1 MKRSVNVTYYIM
13 DNGITDFPYM
23 YTIKDNL
30 IKEVIERYNKAKP
43 AIIDINGK
51 IDYTVNEYMELKESL
66 DINVDN
72 NQNSN
77 NIDYS
82 DGDDEE
88 GLEEEE

>member
-1 MKRSVNVTYYIM
+1 M

-72 NQNSN
+72 SQV
-77 NIDYS
+77 IDNCYNS
-82 DGDDEE
+82 DGDDTCEE
-88 GLEEEE
+88 VEEEE